1 MFSYQLY
8 SSRNFPPLSVT
19 LSMLA
24 EAGYA
29 AVEGYGALYSD
40 PEAVDAMAR
49 GLAETGLKMPTAHF
63 GLDMLEGDPAGA
75 VAVAKRLGIER
86 IYCPWVHPDQRPTTA
101 QGWRDFGA
109 RLERAGAPVRAAGLG
124 FGWHNHDFEFVAL
137 PDGTIPMAALLEGG
151 PALEW
156 EMDVA
161 WVIKGKTDPAEWIA
175 AERGRI
181 TAAHVKDIAP
191 AGENAD
197 EDGWA
202 DVGHGTVDWKTLLGQ
217 LRGAGVAHLVIEHDN
232 PSDHARFARRSLAAV
247 KGY

>member
-8 SSRNFPPLSVT
+8 SSRNFPPLSDT
-19 LSMLA
+19 LQMLA
-24 EAGYA
+24 AAGYA
-29 AVEGYGALYSD
+29 AVEGYGSLYADAAS
-40 PEAVDAMAR
+40 VDAMAA
-49 GLAETGLKMPTAHF
+49 GLAATGLKMPTAHF

-75 VAVAKRLGIER
+75 VSVARRLGIER

-109 RLERAGAPVRAAGLG
+109 RLERAGAPIRAAGLG
-124 FGWHNHDFEFVAL
+124 FGWHNHDFEFVPL
-137 PDGTIPMAALLEGG
+137 PDGTLPMAALLEGG

-161 WVIKGKTDPAEWIA
+161 WVIKGNADPAAWIA

-191 AGENAD
+191 QGENRD

>member
-24 EAGYA
+24 DAGYA
-29 AVEGYGALYSD
+29 AVEGYGFLYADPDSVEAL
-40 PEAVDAMAR
+40 AR

-63 GLDMLEGDPAGA
+63 GLDQLESDPAA
-75 VAVAKRLGIER
+75 CVAIARRLGIER
-86 IYCPWVHPDQRPTTA
+86 LYCPWVPPEMRPTTT
-101 QGWRDFGA
+101 QGWRDFGG
-109 RLERAGAPVRAAGLG
+109 RLERAGAPIRAAGLG
-124 FGWHNHDFEFVAL
+124 FGWHNHDFEFTTL
-137 PDGTIPMAALLEGG
+137 SDGTVPMTALLEGG

-161 WVIKGKTDPAEWIA
+161 WVIKGGADPAQWIA

-191 AGENAD
+191 KGENAA

-202 DVGHGTVDWKTLLGQ
+202 DVGHGTVDWRALMGL
-217 LRGAGVAHLVIEHDN
+217 LRGAGVAHFILEHDN
-232 PSDHARFARRSLAAV
+232 PSDHARFAQRSLASV